1 VQAGSLRSP
10 ERNRTQSP
18 LELDVLCV
26 DPPAAI
32 LKTLGIIG
40 GIGPGSTVD
49 YYQTIIELYRAR
61 KGDGSYPPILINSID
76 VQRVL
81 ATVGA
86 NELKA
91 LTDWLLIELQKLERA
106 GADFAIMASNTPHI
120 VFDDLERQSPLP
132 LISIVAETAEVAKAR
147 DLKRLGLFGTRFTM
161 QGKVY
166 RNVFAPQNIVVVPP
180 EPADLDYIHEKYM
193 SELVA
198 GVFLPETRAGLL
210 AVVDRMVEQSGI
222 DGVIL
227 GGTELPLILR
237 EPAHNG
243 IPLLNTTRIHCDAA
257 VGRMFS

>member
-1 VQAGSLRSP
+1 M
-10 ERNRTQSP
+10 
-18 LELDVLCV
+18 
-26 DPPAAI
+26 
-32 LKTLGIIG
+32 KTLGIIG

-86 NELKA
+86 GELKS
-91 LTDWLLIELQKLERA
+91 LTDWLLTELQKLERG

-120 VFDDLERQSPLP
+120 VFEDLERQSPLP
-132 LISIVAETAEVAKAR
+132 LISIVAETAAVAKTR
-147 DLKRLGLFGTRFTM
+147 GLKRLALFGTRFTM
-161 QGKVY
+161 QGTIY
-166 RNVFAPQNIVVVPP
+166 RNIFAGRDMVVVPP
-180 EPADLDYIHEKYM
+180 ELADLDYIHEKYM

-210 AVVDRMVEQSGI
+210 AVVDRIAEQTGI

-237 EPAHNG
+237 DPAHNG
-243 IPLLNTTRIHCDAA
+243 IPLLNTTRIHCEAA
-257 VGRMFS
+257 VRRMFS

>member
-1 VQAGSLRSP
+1 
-10 ERNRTQSP
+10 
-18 LELDVLCV
+18 
-26 DPPAAI
+26 

-61 KGDGSYPPILINSID
+61 IGDGSYPPILINSID

-86 NELKA
+86 GELKA
-91 LTDWLLIELQKLERA
+91 LTAWLLTELQKLERA

-132 LISIVAETAEVAKAR
+132 LISIVTETAEVAKAR
-147 DLKRLGLFGTRFTM
+147 GRKRLGLFGTRFTM
-161 QGKVY
+161 QGTVY
-166 RNVFAPQNIVVVPP
+166 RNVFAGREMVVVPP
-180 EPADLDYIHEKYM
+180 EPADLEYIHEKYM
-193 SELVA
+193 GELVD

-210 AVVDRMVEQSGI
+210 AIVDRMAEQSEI

-237 EPAHNG
+237 DPAHNG
-243 IPLLNTTRIHCDAA
+243 IPLLNTTRIHCEAA
-257 VGRMFS
+257 VSRMFS

>member
-1 VQAGSLRSP
+1 M
-10 ERNRTQSP
+10 
-18 LELDVLCV
+18 
-26 DPPAAI
+26 
-32 LKTLGIIG
+32 KTLGIIG

-61 KGDGSYPPILINSID
+61 IGDGSYPPILINSID

-81 ATVGA
+81 TTVGA
-86 NELKA
+86 GELKA
-91 LTDWLLIELQKLERA
+91 LTDWLLTELQKLERG

-132 LISIVAETAEVAKAR
+132 LISIVAETAEVAKTR
-147 DLKRLGLFGTRFTM
+147 GLKRLGLFGTRFTM
-161 QGKVY
+161 QGTVY
-166 RNVFAPQNIVVVPP
+166 PNVFAGQEMVVVPP

-193 SELVA
+193 SELVDGA
-198 GVFLPETRAGLL
+198 FLPETRAGLL
-210 AVVDRMVEQSGI
+210 AIVDRMAEQSGI

-243 IPLLNTTRIHCDAA
+243 LRLLNTTRIHCEAA
-257 VGRMFS
+257 VNRMFS